1 MALAKTIEISCESKS
16 SFDDAVKRG
25 VTEASE
31 TVRGIKEAWVKEQ
44 KVVVEDG
51 KVATYRVH
59 LSITFV
65 IDEVSG

>member
-16 SFDDAVKRG
+16 SFDDAVKKG
-25 VTEASE
+25 VTEASK

-65 IDEVSG
+65 IDEVGG